1 MKKPSNTKFLSPLN
15 IVILFLCIWIIE
27 YILIYVANSQFPFL
41 FNPLSLSLV
50 VFIPLALFVLL
61 IANRL
66 NPKSAIT
73 IHPSGKVEPET
84 MPTPN
89 EIIQREDCTVLDYLE
104 KFSSTGSFKYDLSKN
119 IFYNL
124 SDESYSM
131 MELDTSQDKFSL
143 TEISI
148 LFNCDNCISIPS
160 ETKSFGF
167 LKTEERILTKK
178 YDNKKIKMV
187 FIYAPKEEKNCLYGL
202 FIDIS
207 DEWIKEKEFY
217 FTSFAVD
224 KSSEEIYFTDLN
236 GYIIYANQTA
246 RKSYNISLYDYNK
259 KKIMDFDTNIDRN
272 WWYHI
277 LLPKLNQSS
286 TYTYET
292 HIKTSMNSSLKFLEV
307 HCSLISNNNEK
318 YICSFARDITS
329 RKKFEKDLKHIATHD
344 QLSKIYNRHGIYEN
358 MQEMFKK
365 DKFAVIIIDLD
376 NFKPVN
382 DTYGHEAG
390 DIIIATLAQRLKSSS
405 PYGSIVGRM
414 SGDEFIII
422 IPEYGDLNNLEN
434 SIKEI
439 YNSITKKYIIPHG
452 VCQIG
457 ASMGISLYPE
467 NGSSRTELFRK
478 ADEAMYSVKTGG
490 KNNYTFYKENQPIEI
505 S

>member
-1 MKKPSNTKFLSPLN
+1 
-15 IVILFLCIWIIE
+15 
-27 YILIYVANSQFPFL
+27 
-41 FNPLSLSLV
+41 
-50 VFIPLALFVLL
+50 
-61 IANRL
+61 
-66 NPKSAIT
+66 
-73 IHPSGKVEPET
+73 
-84 MPTPN
+84 
-89 EIIQREDCTVLDYLE
+89 
-104 KFSSTGSFKYDLSKN
+104 
-119 IFYNL
+119 
-124 SDESYSM
+124 
-131 MELDTSQDKFSL
+131 
-143 TEISI
+143 
-148 LFNCDNCISIPS
+148 
-160 ETKSFGF
+160 
-167 LKTEERILTKK
+167 
-178 YDNKKIKMV
+178 
-187 FIYAPKEEKNCLYGL
+187 
-202 FIDIS
+202 
-207 DEWIKEKEFY
+207 
-217 FTSFAVD
+217 
-224 KSSEEIYFTDLN
+224 
-236 GYIIYANQTA
+236 
-246 RKSYNISLYDYNK
+246 
-259 KKIMDFDTNIDRN
+259 
-272 WWYHI
+272 
-277 LLPKLNQSS
+277 
-286 TYTYET
+286 
-292 HIKTSMNSSLKFLEV
+292 MNSSLKFLEV